1 MNRDILKNISFA
13 TEREANEFIQELKK
27 NSYAEQWLYISI

>member
-13 TEREANEFIQELKK
+13 TEREANEFIQIKK